1 MYFWGYAGKIGTELA
16 ECQDQRGAAVRTD
29 ID

>member
-1 MYFWGYAGKIGTELA
+1 MYVWGYAGKIGVELA
-16 ECQDQRGAAVRTD
+16 ECQDQRGPAVRAD